1 MIPKSFVFISIHS
14 YNQKTTPIHSY
25 ILPPKKILNSFV
37 YIPIHAYIF
46 QKKSFSNSFVYIPIQ
61 SYIFKEQ
68 MHLQFI
74 RIYSNSL
81 VYIPKKN
88 TPISFV
94 FFNLFGYIPKKKCC
108 PIHSYVFQFI
118 RVYFQK
124 TIHSGRPHRS
134 CKGNQKRRF
143 KRIGNQT
150 LKKKSRR
157 SKASCCCLNVRG
169 IQP

>member
-1 MIPKSFVFISIHS
+1 MIPKSFVFISIRS

-25 ILPPKKILNSFV
+25 IFPPKKILNSFV

-81 VYIPKKN
+81 VYIPKKKH
-88 TPISFV
+88 PHFIC
-94 FFNLFGYIPKKKCC
+94 I
-108 PIHSYVFQFI
+108 FQFI
-118 RVYFQK
+118 RLY
-124 TIHSGRPHRS
+124 S
-134 CKGNQKRRF
+134 
-143 KRIGNQT
+143 
-150 LKKKSRR
+150 KKKKVSNPFVCIPIYSCIF
-157 SKASCCCLNVRG
+157 SKNNTQWKDTQKLQR
-169 IQP
+169 

>member
-1 MIPKSFVFISIHS
+1 MIPKSFVFISIRS

-25 ILPPKKILNSFV
+25 IFPPKKILNSFV

-81 VYIPKKN
+81 VYIPKKI
-88 TPISFV
+88 TPPIHLYFSIYSVIFQKKIV
-94 FFNLFGYIPKKKCC
+94 VQSIRMYSNLFVYIFKKQYTVEGHTEAAK
-108 PIHSYVFQFI
+108 VT
-118 RVYFQK
+118 K
-124 TIHSGRPHRS
+124 NEG
-134 CKGNQKRRF
+134 
-143 KRIGNQT
+143 
-150 LKKKSRR
+150 SRE
-157 SKASCCCLNVRG
+157 
-169 IQP
+169 